1 MGIMKTKMT
10 KDIVPE
16 GFTMRLAL
24 VDALPVIFFAGS
36 MILIGQRFSSK
47 LFMLG
52 ALLCLI
58 GGMGKV
64 LWKVI
69 VVLKKKNVWPLFVQ
83 MRLLMPLGF
92 LLMICSLIAN
102 ADRISFD
109 EIIKA
114 CVRFPSIICFVAGIA
129 GMVLMTAF
137 ALCLDSSDVKAN
149 WVEQLV
155 NGMAQCAFFFGILFM
170 G

>member
-1 MGIMKTKMT
+1 MKTKMT
-10 KDIVPE
+10 KDIIPE
-16 GFTMRLAL
+16 GFTLGLAL

-36 MILIGQRFSSK
+36 MFLIGQRFSSN

-52 ALLCLI
+52 AVLCLI
-58 GGMGKV
+58 GGAGKV

-69 VVLKKKNVWPLFVQ
+69 VVLKRKNVWPLFVQ
-83 MRLLMPLGF
+83 MRFLMPLGF

-114 CVRFPSIICFVAGIA
+114 CTGFPTIVCFAAGIA
-129 GMVLMTAF
+129 GIVLMTIF
-137 ALCLDSSDVKAN
+137 AMFLDSSDVRAN
-149 WVEQLV
+149 WIEQLT
-155 NGMAQCAFFFGILFM
+155 NGLAQGAFFLGILLM
-170 G
+170 R